1 MLNDSIT
8 EEDLKEYFSSYGNVT
23 SAALVV
29 HKETGKKRGF
39 GFVEFDD
46 YDPVDKICCMLQIEI
61 PFIIMFLSCNI
72 ILFYSKRITY
82 N

>member
-1 MLNDSIT
+1 LLNDSIT
-8 EEDLKEYFSSYGNVT
+8 EEDLKEYFSPYGNVT

-46 YDPVDKICCMLQIEI
+46 YDPVDKICCMFNQIS
-61 PFIIMFLSCNI
+61 FIMFLLYSF
-72 ILFYSKRITY
+72 ILQ
-82 N
+82 

>member
-1 MLNDSIT
+1 MLSDNIT

-23 SAALVV
+23 STALVV

-46 YDPVDKICCMLQIEI
+46 YDPVDKICCKFQIYLH
-61 PFIIMFLSCNI
+61 FVTQFLLYIHLYIFN
-72 ILFYSKRITY
+72 
-82 N
+82 

>member
-1 MLNDSIT
+1 LLNDSIT
-8 EEDLKEYFSSYGNVT
+8 EEDLKEYFSPYGNVT

-46 YDPVDKICCMLQIEI
+46 YDPVDKICCKFQVYFFVKIVVK
-61 PFIIMFLSCNI
+61 
-72 ILFYSKRITY
+72 ILFFLIFQYY
-82 N
+82 FV

>member
-8 EEDLKEYFSSYGNVT
+8 EEDLKEYFSPYGNVT

-46 YDPVDKICCMLQIEI
+46 YDPVDKICRKCKYFCL
-61 PFIIMFLSCNI
+61 L
-72 ILFYSKRITY
+72 LYHYLYSI
-82 N
+82 

>member
-8 EEDLKEYFSSYGNVT
+8 EEDLKEYFSPYGNVT

-46 YDPVDKICCMLQIEI
+46 YDPVDKICCMFNQIS
-61 PFIIMFLSCNI
+61 FIMFLLYSF
-72 ILFYSKRITY
+72 ILQ
-82 N
+82 

>member
-1 MLNDSIT
+1 MFVGLLNDSIT
-8 EEDLKEYFSSYGNVT
+8 EEDLKEYFSAYGNVT

-46 YDPVDKICCMLQIEI
+46 YDPVDKICCKYK
-61 PFIIMFLSCNI
+61 FIILSYCENNLYFFI
-72 ILFYSKRITY
+72 III
-82 N
+82 

>member
-1 MLNDSIT
+1 MFVGLLNDSIT
-8 EEDLKEYFSSYGNVT
+8 EEDLKEYFSPYGNVT

-46 YDPVDKICCMLQIEI
+46 YDPVDKICCKFQVYCIRHI
-61 PFIIMFLSCNI
+61 SFKYFLN
-72 ILFYSKRITY
+72 
-82 N
+82 

>member
-1 MLNDSIT
+1 LFVGLLNDSIT
-8 EEDLKEYFSSYGNVT
+8 EEDLKEYFSPYGNVT

-46 YDPVDKICCMLQIEI
+46 YDPVDKICCKFQVYVIFHSNI
-61 PFIIMFLSCNI
+61 FLINFTI
-72 ILFYSKRITY
+72 
-82 N
+82 